1 MKGKLKF
8 KLMKPFRWE
17 DSHYPL
23 QADKNTL
30 YHYNSDKIWEKWRT
44 SVSLDLNWLYT
55 ENQFWPFSLLT
66 FSLLM
71 FAFVDFLLVNVR
83 QLLSMQREMQYQHRF
98 MFHSHENGHCTQ
110 QHKGLRGQCEA
121 TPSILGGGGWGVGG
135 GGGEGI
141 PRMWTDFAKTRYI
154 HFKVPLT
161 TAPFWLVRH
170 NSRCSSAND
179 WKYGGY

>member
-1 MKGKLKF
+1 
-8 KLMKPFRWE
+8 MKPFRWE

-71 FAFVDFLLVNVR
+71 LAFVDFLLVNVR
-83 QLLSMQREMQYQHRF
+83 QLLSMQREMQYRTLHSSTLGPSHRVY
-98 MFHSHENGHCTQ
+98 
-110 QHKGLRGQCEA
+110 
-121 TPSILGGGGWGVGG
+121 WGV
-135 GGGEGI
+135 GGEGI

-179 WKYGGY
+179 WKYGG